1 MQESNCRRHLF
12 LLFRLTEKGRFIN
25 ILFPNKKDWPK
36 DEKNISTQQKK
47 TEEEPRIPRAHE
59 KKGWPTHH
67 QKPQTEGQEKTCRLM
82 DENFKSLERIRKKKD
97 FLHIYKKGKRYR
109 GKYFILIY
117 LSNELAFSR
126 VAIVASKKL
135 GNAVQRNRTKRWL
148 RTLFRRNKELLKKP
162 FDLVFIPRKEIHGAK
177 WQSLTN
183 DYQAALKHIHR
194 LS

>member
-1 MQESNCRRHLF
+1 
-12 LLFRLTEKGRFIN
+12 
-25 ILFPNKKDWPK
+25 
-36 DEKNISTQQKK
+36 
-47 TEEEPRIPRAHE
+47 
-59 KKGWPTHH
+59 
-67 QKPQTEGQEKTCRLM
+67 M

-177 WQSLTN
+177 WQSLTS

>member
-1 MQESNCRRHLF
+1 
-12 LLFRLTEKGRFIN
+12 
-25 ILFPNKKDWPK
+25 
-36 DEKNISTQQKK
+36 
-47 TEEEPRIPRAHE
+47 
-59 KKGWPTHH
+59 
-67 QKPQTEGQEKTCRLM
+67 M